1 VDIAYKLCYLVTYL
15 MLSYVN
21 PGPFPSP
28 HGPLAQL
35 MCLAHGDTSS
45 QPPPP
50 LSLDSG
56 QIHPQLPSPA
66 DQPRWRRC
74 KQQASP
80 PSPWTLARITP
91 SCLKSIHTPAQQV
104 SLSPG
109 VAQLSQSS
117 EISQK
122 EKSHLASSTCEHHA
136 SLATLFPT

>member
-1 VDIAYKLCYLVTYL
+1 MLPRNIFNAVLCKSRTLPL
-15 MLSYVN
+15 H
-21 PGPFPSP
+21 PWPPSP
-28 HGPLAQL
+28 ADVPSTWRHK
-35 MCLAHGDTSS
+35 
-45 QPPPP
+45 QPASPP

>member
-1 VDIAYKLCYLVTYL
+1 MLPRNIFNAVLCKSRTL
-15 MLSYVN
+15 
-21 PGPFPSP
+21 
-28 HGPLAQL
+28 PL
-35 MCLAHGDTSS
+35 
-45 QPPPP
+45 
-50 LSLDSG
+50 
-56 QIHPQLPSPA
+56 HPWPPSPA
-66 DQPRWRRC
+66 DVPSTWRHKQP
-74 KQQASP
+74 ASPPPSPWTLARFTPSCLAQLISQDGGDASSKPPP
-80 PSPWTLARITP
+80 PSPWTLARITH

>member
-1 VDIAYKLCYLVTYL
+1 

-21 PGPFPSP
+21 PGPS
-28 HGPLAQL
+28 PLAQL

-50 LSLDSG
+50 
-56 QIHPQLPSPA
+56 
-66 DQPRWRRC
+66 
-74 KQQASP
+74 
-80 PSPWTLARITP
+80 SPWTLARFTP

-117 EISQK
+117 ETSQK